1 MVTLNDLLPY
11 KLTYTQVD
19 TTFTAEMK
27 GHGQTILEEAI
38 KIGVG
43 FRGAVIGV
51 ATAVQESGLRN
62 LDYGDRDSLGLF
74 QQRPSMGWGTR
85 EQILNPHYAAW
96 KFFSVMKADCPGKFG
111 SDYLTSTQ
119 LYQVA
124 QEVQRSGFPTYYA
137 KHEESAAKL
146 VVELVNKLGLDD
158 DPPKRV
164 SLARKTDL
172 TIKRNTPTQIP
183 FEDEYSD
190 GGDQH
195 PDKGGPGFIASNSDY
210 IALAA
215 ATLTGIAPG
224 IVIQTRFL
232 ELNGKGETVKEGP
245 IEEHTAT
252 TGNTYINQTRAGAVC
267 DPGNRVVWT
276 VEIINGDT
284 DGKLTYA
291 EVQANYWPR

>member
-1 MVTLNDLLPY
+1 MTNTAKAMLDEAAKHIGYKEGADND
-11 KLTYTQVD
+11 
-19 TTFTAEMK
+19 
-27 GHGQTILEEAI
+27 
-38 KIGVG
+38 
-43 FRGAVIGV
+43 
-51 ATAVQESGLRN
+51 N
-62 LDYGDRDSLGLF
+62 
-74 QQRPSMGWGTR
+74 
-85 EQILNPHYAAW
+85 
-96 KFFSVMKADCPGKFG
+96 KFG
-111 SDYLTSTQ
+111 RWYGMNGAPWCAIFISYCASMSDNADVIPKFAWCPDGVS
-119 LYQVA
+119 
-124 QEVQRSGFPTYYA
+124 YYKA
-137 KHEESAAKL
+137 RDRWNSSPSVGAIVFYGPGGGDHVE
-146 VVELVNKLGLDD
+146 VVESFTDTHITTIGGNTNDGGSDNGDGVYRRVINRSSSRIYGYGHPAYKEDD
-158 DPPKRV
+158 DMPKRV

>member
-51 ATAVQESGLRN
+51 ATAIQESGLRN
-62 LDYGDRDSLGLF
+62 LNYGDRDSLGLF
-74 QQRPSMGWGTR
+74 QQRESQGWGTR

-96 KFFSVMKADCPGKFG
+96 KFFSVMKADCPRRFG

-124 QEVQRSGFPTYYA
+124 QEVQRSEFPTYYA

-158 DPPKRV
+158 EAPKRV
-164 SLARKTDL
+164 SLARKT
-172 TIKRNTPTQIP
+172 
-183 FEDEYSD
+183 
-190 GGDQH
+190 
-195 PDKGGPGFIASNSDY
+195 
-210 IALAA
+210 
-215 ATLTGIAPG
+215 
-224 IVIQTRFL
+224 
-232 ELNGKGETVKEGP
+232 
-245 IEEHTAT
+245 
-252 TGNTYINQTRAGAVC
+252 
-267 DPGNRVVWT
+267 
-276 VEIINGDT
+276 
-284 DGKLTYA
+284 
-291 EVQANYWPR
+291 